1 MVDVNK
7 AYDLVTGLRGLAE
20 FIEDNAPLLPDN
32 LEVECY
38 SWLWSWNNTES
49 TPKEAIAAVIR
60 AALGNEDCS
69 ITKEY
74 ADNYFRLALEF
85 SPQVTYRVK
94 TQREEVCTA
103 TVVGTEE
110 YEVPITV
117 GHEVKTRDVV
127 EWSCDPLL
135 DRLGDEKSAG

>member
-1 MVDVNK
+1 MDVDK
-7 AYDLVTGLRGLAE
+7 AYELAIGLRGLAE
-20 FIEDNAPLLPDN
+20 FIGDNAPLLPDN
-32 LEVECY
+32 LDVEVS
-38 SWLWSWNNTES
+38 SWLWAWNNTES
-49 TPKEAIAAVIR
+49 TPKEEIAAVIR
-60 AALGNEDCS
+60 AALGNEDCK

-74 ADNYFRLALEF
+74 SDYAFRLALEF
-85 SPQVTYRVK
+85 SPQVTYKVK

-135 DRLGDEKSAG
+135 DRLVDEKPAS

>member
-1 MVDVNK
+1 MDVDT
-7 AYDLVTGLRGLAE
+7 AYELAIGLRGLAE
-20 FIEDNAPLLPDN
+20 FIGDNAPLLPDN
-32 LEVECY
+32 LDVEVS
-38 SWLWSWNNTES
+38 SWLWAWNNTES
-49 TPKEAIAAVIR
+49 TPKEEIAAVIR
-60 AALGNEDCS
+60 AALGNEDCK

-74 ADNYFRLALEF
+74 SDYAFRLALEF
-85 SPQVTYRVK
+85 SPQVTYKVK

-103 TVVGTEE
+103 KVVGTEE

-135 DRLGDEKSAG
+135 DRLVDEKPAS

>member
-1 MVDVNK
+1 M
-7 AYDLVTGLRGLAE
+7 
-20 FIEDNAPLLPDN
+20 
-32 LEVECY
+32 
-38 SWLWSWNNTES
+38 
-49 TPKEAIAAVIR
+49 IR
-60 AALGNEDCS
+60 AALGNEDCK

-74 ADNYFRLALEF
+74 SDYAFRLALEF
-85 SPQVTYRVK
+85 SPQVTYKVK

-103 TVVGTEE
+103 KVVGTEE

-135 DRLGDEKSAG
+135 DRLVDEKPAS

>member
-1 MVDVNK
+1 MDVNK
-7 AYDLVTGLRGLAE
+7 AYELATGLRGLAE
-20 FIEDNAPLLPDN
+20 FIGDNAPLLPDN
-32 LEVECY
+32 LDIEAS

-49 TPKEAIAAVIR
+49 TPKEEIAAVIR
-60 AALGNEDCS
+60 AALGNEDCT

-74 ADNYFRLALEF
+74 SDYAFRLALEF
-85 SPQVTYRVK
+85 SPEVTYKVK
-94 TQREEVCTA
+94 TQRDEVCTA

-117 GHEVKTRDVV
+117 GHETKTRDIV

-135 DRLGDEKSAG
+135 DRLVDEKSAG

>member
-1 MVDVNK
+1 MDVDK
-7 AYDLVTGLRGLAE
+7 AYELAIGLRGLAE
-20 FIEDNAPLLPDN
+20 FIGDNAPLLPDN
-32 LEVECY
+32 LDVEVS

-49 TPKEAIAAVIR
+49 TPKEEIAAVIR
-60 AALGNEDCS
+60 AALGNEDCV

-74 ADNYFRLALEF
+74 SDYAFRLALEF
-85 SPQVTYRVK
+85 SPQVTYKVK

-103 TVVGTEE
+103 KVVGTEE

-135 DRLGDEKSAG
+135 DRLVDEKPAS

>member
-1 MVDVNK
+1 MDVNK
-7 AYDLVTGLRGLAE
+7 AYELATGLQGLAE
-20 FIEDNAPLLPDN
+20 FIGDNAPLLPDN
-32 LEVECY
+32 LDIEAS

-49 TPKEAIAAVIR
+49 TPKEEIAAVIR
-60 AALGNEDCS
+60 AALGNEDCT

-74 ADNYFRLALEF
+74 SDYAFRLALEF
-85 SPQVTYRVK
+85 SPEGTYKVK

-135 DRLGDEKSAG
+135 DRLVDEKSTG

>member
-1 MVDVNK
+1 MDVNK
-7 AYDLVTGLRGLAE
+7 AYELATGLRGLAE
-20 FIEDNAPLLPDN
+20 FIGDNAPLLPDN
-32 LEVECY
+32 LKVECY
-38 SWLWSWNNTES
+38 SWLWTWNTPES
-49 TPKEAIAAVIR
+49 TPKEDIAAVIR

-85 SPQVTYRVK
+85 SPEVTYKVK
-94 TQREEVCTA
+94 TQREQVCTA
-103 TVVGTEE
+103 TGVGTEE

-117 GHEVKTRDVV
+117 GHETKTRDIV

-135 DRLGDEKSAG
+135 DRLVDEKSTG

>member
-1 MVDVNK
+1 MDVNK

-32 LEVECY
+32 LDVEVS
-38 SWLWSWNNTES
+38 SWLWSWNSTES
-49 TPKEAIAAVIR
+49 TPKEDIAAVIR
-60 AALGNEDCS
+60 AALGNEDCT

-74 ADNYFRLALEF
+74 SDYAFRLALEF
-85 SPQVTYRVK
+85 SPRVIYKVK

-117 GHEVKTRDVV
+117 GHETKTRDVV

-135 DRLGDEKSAG
+135 DRLVDEKSAG